1 MARVFPC
8 AEHRFCLN
16 HIRDNMKKHWKGK
29 LYNDLLWKCAT
40 STIVAKFD
48 KAMEDLKT
56 VNNEAYLW
64 LKEIP
69 PVHWAKAH
77 FTGTYSFLNNSYIWL

>member
-1 MARVFPC
+1 
-8 AEHRFCLN
+8 
-16 HIRDNMKKHWKGK
+16 MKKHWKGK

-40 STIVAKFD
+40 STTVAKFD
-48 KAMEDLKT
+48 KAMEDLKV
-56 VNNEAYLW
+56 VNNEAYMWLKEIPPVHWAKNEAYMW

-77 FTGTYSFLNNSYIWL
+77 FTGTYSFLN